1 MKRFFKRKNAIRG
14 DEIEDSIMTATQEEK
29 AIIETPYERKRLEIV
44 WYLIILILVVL
55 AGRVV
60 YLDVFK
66 GEYYAGLSKGNR
78 VRSII
83 IKAPRGEIK
92 DKFGKVLVR
101 NVPSLDIVLIPRDFP
116 ENSEE
121 RKVMTQKIAQIL
133 NLDQGNVEIILE
145 VQNKDSLDPVL
156 IKENISQ
163 EEALLISEK
172 NNELPGILLDR
183 TAIRQYE
190 NGAIFSAFIGYDG
203 KITREELN
211 KNKTN
216 GYGMTDYIGKTG
228 LEKSYEKEL
237 RGKHGAKQAEV
248 DSLGNV
254 KKNLGVINPEV
265 GSGLILNIDEELQK
279 KIYDSLSGAL
289 EGTG

>member
-211 KNKTN
+211 K
-216 GYGMTDYIGKTG
+216 
-228 LEKSYEKEL
+228 
-237 RGKHGAKQAEV
+237 
-248 DSLGNV
+248 
-254 KKNLGVINPEV
+254 KKPMVMV
-265 GSGLILNIDEELQK
+265 
-279 KIYDSLSGAL
+279 
-289 EGTG
+289 